1 MTLYTYNYTQGL
13 YFFPEG
19 GTMWKMCLLRL
30 QRKSTRIF
38 RMESE
43 NYYTIED
50 LCVLHVV
57 EFGI

>member
-1 MTLYTYNYTQGL
+1 MWVV
-13 YFFPEG
+13 FPEG

-30 QRKSTRIF
+30 QRKSTKIF

-43 NYYTIED
+43 KYKMIED
-50 LCVLHVV
+50 LHVYIYVLHVL